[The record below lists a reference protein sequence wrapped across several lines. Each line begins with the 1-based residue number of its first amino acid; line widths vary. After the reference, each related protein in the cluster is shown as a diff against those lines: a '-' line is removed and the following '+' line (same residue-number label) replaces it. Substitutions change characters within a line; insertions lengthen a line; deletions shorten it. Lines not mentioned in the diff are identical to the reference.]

1 MNDCPR
7 VSICR
12 FYAQHAESTPALA
25 EEFRS
30 RYCLANYLACARYS
44 VARALGHDHV
54 PDTLFPNHFA
64 EARRLAETGGS

>member
-12 FYAQHAESTPALA
+12 FYAQHAESAPALT
-25 EEFRS
+25 EEFRN
-30 RYCLANYLACARYS
+30 RYCLSNYLACARFS
-44 VARALGHDHV
+44 VARALGNNQV

-64 EARRLAETGGS
+64 EARRLVKSA